1 MISSYFGLAFPLNIF
16 RITKL
21 IRIDFFK
28 INKKMEKLQD
38 NYEKM
43 LNEKKTETDNLTS
56 TIDKLKDSNK
66 NLEDKLKTIEKELIE
81 KKNQIAANSSV
92 QNPPTVQNTLLPNPP
107 NLNQLASGL
116 YQPAPVIHNIFTPP
130 YSRPPSPPLST
141 NGENSRFHPKNISHK
156 STTPPSY
163 KSARNTSD
171 DVVGIFIS
179 IGKANGREVYQGPRG
194 GLYYLTDNGKTYV
207 KPGEVDFF

>member
-1 MISSYFGLAFPLNIF
+1 
-16 RITKL
+16 
-21 IRIDFFK
+21 
-28 INKKMEKLQD
+28 MEKLQD

-92 QNPPTVQNTLLPNPP
+92 PNQQHQAVQNIPLPNPTPSSQP
-107 NLNQLASGL
+107 NLNQLASGP

-207 KPGEVDFF
+207 KPGEVDFY